1 MLQNRTTPGTP
12 TRQRAIDR
20 QLAQLPAMDRR
31 ALEKLWRDL
40 FDRVPSPALRR
51 ETLIP
56 ILAYRIQE
64 KAFGGLRESTARKLA
79 EEHAGEPGAVQDAV
93 RPKTGTRYVREYDGK
108 LHEVTVLDFGYE
120 YQGNAYRSLTEIA
133 KVITGAKWSGPAFF
147 GLRRELRKA
156 IVLAVEPFGR
166 DDGATQRR
174 DDAYQNYINNK
185 QFTADEIIKFDTP
198 SDGPAIGVTET
209 FVKNYRQM
217 GQALVTIG
225 ACEGSTSAPLFVN
238 AYDRRRTAGP
248 GRRSVLRAVRKSLRS
263 HST

>member
-20 QLAQLPAMDRR
+20 QLAQLSAMGRR
-31 ALEKLWRDL
+31 TLEKLWRDL

-64 KAFGGLRESTARKLA
+64 KAFGGLRESTVRKLRKLA
-79 EEHAGEPGAVQDAV
+79 EEHTSGSSAQYAI

-147 GLRRELRKA
+147 GLKRKA
-156 IVLAVEPFGR
+156 I
-166 DDGATQRR
+166 
-174 DDAYQNYINNK
+174 K
-185 QFTADEIIKFDTP
+185 
-198 SDGPAIGVTET
+198 AI
-209 FVKNYRQM
+209 
-217 GQALVTIG
+217 A
-225 ACEGSTSAPLFVN
+225 
-238 AYDRRRTAGP
+238 
-248 GRRSVLRAVRKSLRS
+248 
-263 HST
+263 